1 MLLFIKGIIVGIG
14 KIMPGVSGA
23 MLAINLN
30 VYEKLINAI
39 TSFFDDVRD
48 NFKFLLIFGIGILL
62 SIIFGSKVI
71 IYLFDNYRFI
81 TMCFFL
87 GLLIGGSYIF
97 SKGIKYNL
105 NSFFL

>member
-62 SIIFGSKVI
+62 SIIFGSK
-71 IYLFDNYRFI
+71 
-81 TMCFFL
+81 
-87 GLLIGGSYIF
+87 
-97 SKGIKYNL
+97 
-105 NSFFL
+105 